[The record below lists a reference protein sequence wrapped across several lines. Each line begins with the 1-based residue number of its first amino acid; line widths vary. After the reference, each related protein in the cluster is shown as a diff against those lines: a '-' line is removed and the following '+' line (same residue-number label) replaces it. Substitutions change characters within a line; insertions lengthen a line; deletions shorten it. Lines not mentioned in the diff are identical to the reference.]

1 MSGRT
6 ITKAHRP
13 GKERRGPVDS
23 AYAARAVF
31 GVQFSVFSKTKN
43 TRVLLNTKNR
53 TLKTV
58 LMPSSAY
65 IHVPFCA
72 HRCGY
77 CDFTLIAGRDDL
89 IGDYLRAL
97 ESEIHSAPLPPLA
110 PLGRGAGGEGRLL
123 PSVHLDSPLTPNPS
137 PQRGEGDRSEE
148 PLTLALSPPRR
159 GARGQNEELDTL
171 FFGGGT
177 PTHPSCEQ
185 LRELFRIVYGRFTL
199 APGAE
204 VSVEANPLDL
214 TDEKIDLLADVGVN
228 RISLGVQSFS
238 PEALTLLERDHSPCD
253 IEDVMARL
261 RRRFDNVSLDLIFGV
276 PGQSLD
282 DWQATLRRA
291 ISLGPTHV
299 SAYGLTWE
307 QGTAFWSRRARGEL
321 RTIDEELERDQYA
334 LAMDELTAAG
344 FEQYEISNFA
354 RQGSRCRHNEVYW
367 AGDEYWAFGPG
378 AARYVNGRRETNLR
392 SVLGWL
398 TKLERGESP
407 VAEAEELESAHR
419 ARELLFIGLR
429 RTEGIRRED
438 FQRRTGFTLEAMAAP
453 AIVANVERGWLEDD
467 GATIRLTHEGRFVAD
482 RVVADFL

>member
-1 MSGRT
+1 
-6 ITKAHRP
+6 
-13 GKERRGPVDS
+13 
-23 AYAARAVF
+23 
-31 GVQFSVFSKTKN
+31 
-43 TRVLLNTKNR
+43 
-53 TLKTV
+53 
-58 LMPSSAY
+58 MPRSTY

-97 ESEIHSAPLPPLA
+97 ERELRSAPSLSPLA
-110 PLGRGAGGEGRLL
+110 PLGRGAGGEGRLS
-123 PSVHLDSPLTPNPS
+123 PSVHLGSPLTPNPS
-137 PQRGEGDRSEE
+137 PQRGEGDMREE

-159 GARGQNEELDTL
+159 GAREQTEELDTL

-185 LRELFRIVYGRFTL
+185 LRELFRIVHERFTL
-199 APGAE
+199 APEAE

-214 TDEKIDLLADVGVN
+214 SDEKIDLLADVGVN

-238 PEALTLLERDHSPCD
+238 PEALTLLERDHSPYD
-253 IEDVMARL
+253 IEDVVTRL

-282 DWQATLRRA
+282 DWRATLRQA
-291 ISLGPTHV
+291 ILLEPSHV
-299 SAYGLTWE
+299 STYGLTWE

-321 RTIDEELERDQYA
+321 RTSDEELERAQYA

-354 RQGSRCRHNEVYW
+354 RPGFRCRHNEVYW

-378 AARYVNGRRETNLR
+378 AARYLSGRRETNLR
-392 SVLGWL
+392 SVTGWL
-398 TKLERGESP
+398 AKLERGESP
-407 VAEAEELESAHR
+407 VAEAEELEPAHR

-429 RTEGIRRED
+429 RTEGISRAD
-438 FQRRTGFTLEAMAAP
+438 FRKRSGFEVDALAEV
-453 AIVANVERGWLEDD
+453 AIRSNVERGWLEDD

>member
-1 MSGRT
+1 
-6 ITKAHRP
+6 
-13 GKERRGPVDS
+13 
-23 AYAARAVF
+23 
-31 GVQFSVFSKTKN
+31 
-43 TRVLLNTKNR
+43 
-53 TLKTV
+53 
-58 LMPSSAY
+58 MPRSAY

-77 CDFTLIAGRDDL
+77 CDFTLIAGRDEL

-97 ESEIHSAPLPPLA
+97 ERELGSTSFLPPLA
-110 PLGRGAGGEGRLL
+110 PPGRGAGGEGQLL
-123 PSVHLDSPLTPNPS
+123 PSVPLQSPLTPNPS
-137 PQRGEGDRSEE
+137 PQGGEGNRKEI
-148 PLTLALSPPRR
+148 
-159 GARGQNEELDTL
+159 LDTL

-185 LRELFRIVYGRFTL
+185 LRELFRIVSERFTL

-214 TDEKIDLLADVGVN
+214 SDEKIDLLADAGVN

-238 PEALTLLERDHSPCD
+238 PEALTLLERDHSPSD
-253 IEDVMARL
+253 IDDVMARL
-261 RRRFDNVSLDLIFGV
+261 RRRFDNLSLDLIFGV

-282 DWQATLRRA
+282 DWRATLQRA
-291 ISLGPTHV
+291 ISLGPAHV
-299 SAYGLTWE
+299 STYGLTWE

-321 RTIDEELERDQYA
+321 RTIDEELERAQYA
-334 LAMDELTAAG
+334 LAMEELTTAG

-354 RQGSRCRHNEVYW
+354 RPGFRSRHNEVYW

-398 TKLERGESP
+398 AKLERGESP
-407 VAEAEELESAHR
+407 VAEAEELEPAHR

-429 RTEGIRRED
+429 RTKGISRED
-438 FQRRTGFTLEAMAAP
+438 FQRRTGFTLDAMASP
-453 AIVANVERGWLEDD
+453 AILANVERGWLEDD
-467 GATIRLTHEGRFVAD
+467 GATIRLTREGRFVAD

>member
-1 MSGRT
+1 
-6 ITKAHRP
+6 
-13 GKERRGPVDS
+13 
-23 AYAARAVF
+23 
-31 GVQFSVFSKTKN
+31 
-43 TRVLLNTKNR
+43 
-53 TLKTV
+53 
-58 LMPSSAY
+58 MPRSAY

-97 ESEIHSAPLPPLA
+97 EREIDAAPLPPLA
-110 PLGRGAGGEGRLL
+110 PLGRGAGGEGQLL
-123 PSVHLDSPLTPNPS
+123 PSTQYESAPPLPNDDLAMGAGPDSPLTPHPS
-137 PQRGEGDRSEE
+137 PDHRSGGARGEGDKQEE

-159 GARGQNEELDTL
+159 GARGPEDELDTL

-185 LRELFRIVYGRFTL
+185 LREMFRIVYERFTL

-228 RISLGVQSFS
+228 RVSLGVQSFS
-238 PEALTLLERDHSPCD
+238 PDALKLLERDHSPSD

-282 DWQATLRRA
+282 DWQATLRQA

-299 SAYGLTWE
+299 STYGLTWE
-307 QGTAFWSRRARGEL
+307 QGTAFWSRRTRGEL

-334 LAMDELTAAG
+334 LAMEELTTAG

-354 RQGSRCRHNEVYW
+354 RPGFRCRHNEVYW

-378 AARYVNGRRETNLR
+378 AARYINGRRETNLR
-392 SVLGWL
+392 SVTGWL
-398 TKLERGESP
+398 AKLERGESP
-407 VAEAEELESAHR
+407 VAEAEELEPAHR

-429 RTEGIRRED
+429 RMVGITRAD
-438 FQRRTGFTLEAMAAP
+438 FQRRTGFTLDAVAAT
-453 AIVANVERGWLEDD
+453 AIFANVERGWLEDD
-467 GATIRLTHEGRFVAD
+467 GATIRLTREGRFVAD

>member
-13 GKERRGPVDS
+13 SKERRGPVDS

-43 TRVLLNTKNR
+43 TRVQLNTENR

-89 IGDYLRAL
+89 IGDYLRSLDRELL
-97 ESEIHSAPLPPLA
+97 ESLESTVPQADDRIGEP
-110 PLGRGAGGEGRLL
+110 GAVRPRILWVEESGSLRHPAHQE
-123 PSVHLDSPLTPNPS
+123 SP
-137 PQRGEGDRSEE
+137 R
-148 PLTLALSPPRR
+148 
-159 GARGQNEELDTL
+159 ARDELDTL

-185 LRELFRIVYGRFTL
+185 LRELFRIVYERFSL
-199 APGAE
+199 APEAE

-214 TDEKIDLLADVGVN
+214 SDEKIDLLADAGVN

-282 DWQATLRRA
+282 DWRATLRRA

-299 SAYGLTWE
+299 STYGLTWE

-334 LAMDELTAAG
+334 LAMEELTAAG

-392 SVLGWL
+392 SVTGWL
-398 TKLERGESP
+398 AKLERGESP
-407 VAEAEELESAHR
+407 VAEAEELEPAHR

-429 RTEGIRRED
+429 RTAGISRED
-438 FQRRTGFTLEAMAAP
+438 FQRRTGFTLDAVAAT

-467 GATIRLTHEGRFVAD
+467 GATIRLTQEGRFVAD